1 MAAAQTEGHEEDK
14 IYRDAG
20 KNIRKERKEERKTI
34 SRKQG
39 TKASKQ
45 ENRTQAVSIA
55 ANLPVSATKP
65 RRGPCHTVFFLL
77 SLATVSSVTAAA
89 VQPSPPRTSQRKP
102 NKTARTRGLSQLRFH
117 LLAEPVPCHTI
128 YHSISAF
135 LRQQHKNLYIP
146 LATLSTIS
154 FLHSSTAAY
163 KTYIFPCLY

>member
-1 MAAAQTEGHEEDK
+1 MIPGCREK
-14 IYRDAG
+14 KR
-20 KNIRKERKEERKTI
+20 KRKEKRKVGSRVQKQARKKI
-34 SRKQG
+34 VLKESRYQQIFPSLLQSRDG
-39 TKASKQ
+39 DFATPSAIFVLS
-45 ENRTQAVSIA
+45 
-55 ANLPVSATKP
+55 SATI
-65 RRGPCHTVFFLL
+65 
-77 SLATVSSVTAAA
+77 SSVTAA
-89 VQPSPPRTSQRKP
+89 VVEPTPPRTNQRKP

>member
-1 MAAAQTEGHEEDK
+1 MAAAQTKGHEEDK
-14 IYRDAG
+14 HTGTQRKKKG
-20 KNIRKERKEERKTI
+20 KERKTKNEEVGSKARK
-34 SRKQG
+34 KQAR
-39 TKASKQ
+39 T
-45 ENRTQAVSIA
+45 RTQGVSIA